1 MKRIFL
7 LIVLSAVNLLNAQ
20 TKTGIKIGYIDM
32 EYILENTPDYKE
44 ASNQLDEKAQKW
56 KQDIE
61 SKKNEINKLKE
72 SLKSESALLTK
83 ELISE
88 REDEIKFQE
97 GQLIDYQQKRFGP
110 RGDLAIQKEAILKP
124 VQDQVFNA
132 VQDIAEAKKYDFI
145 FDKSS
150 AQMTMLFSAKRF
162 DISEQIV
169 RVITRAEKR
178 EELSK
183 KQQKALEE
191 KEAKED
197 EVKDNEGLA
206 ERKKILDEKKSRR
219 EQILEQRRL
228 ETEKK
233 RKDYEEK
240 RKQLLEEQA
249 AKKSGTTI
257 ATPSSQGVPTSIPSN
272 TENAKVLKPQVK
284 KNNQDSLKIVNEI
297 ARQEQI
303 EKNKKA
309 LEDRRKAL
317 EEKRKKILEER
328 EALKKAQ
335 EEKLKAKKST
345 N

>member
-7 LIVLSAVNLLNAQ
+7 LIGLFAINLLTAQ
-20 TKTGIKIGYIDM
+20 TKTGLKIGYIDM